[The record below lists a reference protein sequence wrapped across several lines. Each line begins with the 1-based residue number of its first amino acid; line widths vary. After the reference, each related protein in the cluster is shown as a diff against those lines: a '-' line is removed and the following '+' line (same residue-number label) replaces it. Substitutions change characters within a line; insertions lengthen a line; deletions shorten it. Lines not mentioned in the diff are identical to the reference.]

1 MTPTKI
7 QALRVLLAVVAVAIF
22 ERSFA
27 LGALSIALFVLAE
40 ALDGVDGYLA
50 RRRGVASAFGGIL
63 DISTDQVIETMYWL
77 LLVSLGLVPLW
88 IPIVIA
94 LRGTLVHLMRVRA
107 LEGGRSAFGEGGMMQ
122 GPWGRALVASHASR
136 GLMVAVKVAGFAAL
150 QLAFLVGRFGPPP
163 ELAFLAGLRG
173 PLEASG
179 SALVHALVLIHLV
192 RGVVYVV
199 EGRDLLATFGWRTPR
214 PDEGVTGPCRRAPAA
229 RGSGPAARSPA
240 RRRRPATSAG
250 ARRRGPCPRAPR
262 PPR

>member
-7 QALRVLLAVVAVAIF
+7 QALRVLLAVIAVAGF
-22 ERSFA
+22 GRSFA
-27 LGALSIALFVLAE
+27 LGVASIALFVAAE

-107 LEGGRSAFGEGGMMQ
+107 LEAGRSAFGHGGMMQ
-122 GPWGRALVASHASR
+122 GAWGRALVASHASR

-150 QLAFLVGRFGPPP
+150 QLAFLVERFGPPP
-163 ELAFLAGLRG
+163 ELPFLAGLRG

-179 SALVHALVLIHLV
+179 SALVHVLVLIHVV
-192 RGVVYVV
+192 RGAVYVV
-199 EGRDLLATFGWRTPR
+199 EGRDLLATFGWSAPR
-214 PDEGVTGPCRRAPAA
+214 PGEGATGPSRRAAAA
-229 RGSGPAARSPA
+229 RGPGPAARPPA
-240 RRRRPATSAG
+240 RRRRPRASPG
-250 ARRRGPCPRAPR
+250 ARRRGPRARAPR

>member
-7 QALRVLLAVVAVAIF
+7 QALRVLLAVVAVASF
-22 ERSFA
+22 GRSFA
-27 LGALSIALFVLAE
+27 LGVTSIALFVVAE

-94 LRGTLVHLMRVRA
+94 LRGTLVHLMRIRA
-107 LEGGRSAFGEGGMMQ
+107 LEAGRSAFGHGGMMQ
-122 GPWGRALVASHASR
+122 RAWGRALVASHASR

-150 QLAFLVGRFGPPP
+150 LLAFLVGRFGPPP
-163 ELAFLAGLRG
+163 ELLFLAGLRG

-179 SALVHALVLIHLV
+179 SALVHVLVLIHVV

-199 EGRDLLATFGWRTPR
+199 EGRDLLETFGWSAPR
-214 PDEGVTGPCRRAPAA
+214 PGEGASGPSRRAAAARGPAPAA
-229 RGSGPAARSPA
+229 RPPA
-240 RRRRPATSAG
+240 RRRRPATSPG
-250 ARRRGPCPRAPR
+250 ARRRGPRARAPR